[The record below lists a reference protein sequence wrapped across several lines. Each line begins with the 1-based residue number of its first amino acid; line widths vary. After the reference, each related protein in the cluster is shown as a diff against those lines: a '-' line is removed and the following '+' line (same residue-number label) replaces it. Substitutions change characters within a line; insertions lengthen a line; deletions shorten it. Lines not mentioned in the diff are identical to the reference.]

1 MLAVRKL
8 HVFVMSSIIVR
19 AVSLNVYCGYFV
31 TCAFKCDVRWKA
43 ALSALVC
50 LLATLLLV
58 DVNFI
63 PVPVNETEIYRGWG
77 L

>member
-8 HVFVMSSIIVR
+8 HVFVMSSIIVLS
-19 AVSLNVYCGYFV
+19 VSLNVYCGYFV
-31 TCAFKCDVRWKA
+31 TCACKCDVRWKA

-50 LLATLLLV
+50 LATLLLV

-63 PVPVNETEIYRGWG
+63 TVPVNETEIYRGG
-77 L
+77 NL